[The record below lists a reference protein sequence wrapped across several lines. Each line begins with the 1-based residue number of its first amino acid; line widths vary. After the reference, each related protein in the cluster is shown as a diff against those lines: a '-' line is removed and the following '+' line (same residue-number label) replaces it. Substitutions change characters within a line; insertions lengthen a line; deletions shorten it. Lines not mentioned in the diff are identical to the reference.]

1 MGRDVAN
8 LGNHHRGRFLLP
20 GMLALLA
27 LSAIYAAFG
36 TTLAVF
42 DVAFPIVIGAAA
54 VVGGLL

>member
-1 MGRDVAN
+1 
-8 LGNHHRGRFLLP
+8 
-20 GMLALLA
+20 MLALLA

-42 DVAFPIVIGAAA
+42 DVAFPIVIGTAA